1 MISEPCVAVTVP
13 LESFGAKVKAF
24 LVVANLKAQ
33 GGLTVTEFGELFLA
47 LMRLAVE
54 AADALDTAGPLKK
67 EMVLDTLGDLFD
79 EVADKVVP
87 VYLWPI
93 WIIAKPAV
101 RASLLAAASGAI
113 EIVLQLVRKSS

>member
-1 MISEPCVAVTVP
+1 MISEPCVAVAVP
-13 LESFGAKVKAF
+13 LETLGAKVKAF
-24 LVVANLKAQ
+24 LIVASLKAQ
-33 GGLTVTEFGELFLA
+33 GGLTLTEFGELFLA

-54 AADALDTAGPLKK
+54 TADTLDTAGPLKK
-67 EMVLDTLGDLFD
+67 EMVLDALGQLFD

-87 VYLWPI
+87 AYLWPF

-113 EIVLQLVRKSS
+113 EIVLQLVRK